1 MNYLFK
7 VNYYL
12 YETSKIML
20 VHPGEIQENL
30 LVLAG
35 NII

>member
-12 YETSKIML
+12 YKTSKIML
-20 VHPGEIQENL
+20 IHPGEIQENL
-30 LVLAG
+30 LVIG

>member
-1 MNYLFK
+1 MNYLFN

-12 YETSKIML
+12 IYKTSKIML
-20 VHPGEIQENL
+20 IHPGEIQENL
-30 LVLAG
+30 LVLG

>member
-7 VNYYL
+7 VDYYL
-12 YETSKIML
+12 YKTNKITL
-20 VHPGEIQENL
+20 VHPGEIQENS
-30 LVLAG
+30 LVLG